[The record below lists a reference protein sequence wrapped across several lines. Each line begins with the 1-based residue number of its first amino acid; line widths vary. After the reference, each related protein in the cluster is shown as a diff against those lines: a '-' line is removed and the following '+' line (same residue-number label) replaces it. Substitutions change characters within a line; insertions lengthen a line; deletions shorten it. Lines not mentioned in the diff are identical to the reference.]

1 MTGLPLF
8 FVVDMEK
15 KSSQGQG
22 ESSSTYTFIGPV
34 FGRPVL
40 REKKSQAQTGKKN
53 KPRPARQKKTRPEA
67 RPPES
72 RPPIDETSWSPDEF
86 QVAEEEGKKRF
97 HDFVIPSRI
106 MHGIADLNF
115 AYCTPI
121 QAAVLDKTLE
131 GRDAL
136 GRAQT
141 GTGKSAAFLIT
152 ILARLMDRDG
162 SSGPREAAS
171 PAALIIAPTRELV
184 MQIAEDAR
192 QLGRYVDLSIVAVYG
207 GMDYHKQQEE
217 IASGSCDIVVATPGR
232 LLDFQRQRILDL
244 SKVEI
249 FVIDEADRMLD
260 MGFIPDVRQIIY
272 SMPGKA
278 RRQTLLFSAT
288 LTPDVNN
295 LAAQWT
301 KDPVLVEIE
310 PEQVA
315 VDTVEQIV
323 YLVTAEQKY
332 PLLYH
337 VITSK
342 NLERVMIFCNRRDE
356 TRKLTEMLK
365 NCDISCALLSG
376 DVPQKQRVKTLE
388 DFKAGKIRV
397 LVATD
402 VAGRGIHIED
412 VSHVINFTL
421 PYEAEDYVHRI
432 GRTGRAGK
440 SGTSISFACEEGAF
454 YLPEIEE
461 YLGRKLACTNPPPE
475 WLTLPEG
482 VMKKKSAVLGKRPPP
497 RRPAIRR
504 PPKKKEEQG
513 N

>member
-1 MTGLPLF
+1 MK
-8 FVVDMEK
+8 K
-15 KSSQGQG
+15 KSSSSADPSRNQD
-22 ESSSTYTFIGPV
+22 ENSSTYIVTGPI
-34 FGRPVL
+34 FGLPVL
-40 REKKSQAQTGKKN
+40 KEKKAPSPAGRKN
-53 KPRPARQKKTRPEA
+53 KPRPAQKKKNVPETH
-67 RPPES
+67 S
-72 RPPIDETSWSPDEF
+72 FIDDKSWSIEQFKVPVQED
-86 QVAEEEGKKRF
+86 KKRF
-97 HDFVIPSRI
+97 HDFAIPRQI
-106 MHGIADLNF
+106 MHGIAELKF
-115 AYCTPI
+115 SYCTPI
-121 QAAVLDKTLE
+121 QADVLDKTLA
-131 GRDAL
+131 GKDAL

-152 ILARLMDRDG
+152 ILTRFLTEER
-162 SSGPREAAS
+162 S
-171 PAALIIAPTRELV
+171 PQTPKACPGALIIAPTRELV
-184 MQIAEDAR
+184 MQIAEDGR
-192 QLGRYVDLSIVAVYG
+192 LLGRYADISIVAVYG
-207 GMDYHKQQEE
+207 GMDYQKQQEE
-217 IASGSCDIVVATPGR
+217 LEQGRCDIVVATPGR
-232 LLDFQRQRILDL
+232 LLDFKRRRIIDL

-272 SMPGKA
+272 SLPGKA

-288 LTPDVNN
+288 LTPEVNN

-315 VDTVEQIV
+315 VDSVEQIV
-323 YLVTAEQKY
+323 YLVTTEQKY
-332 PLLYH
+332 PLLYN

-342 NLERVMIFCNRRDE
+342 NLERVIIFCNRKDE
-356 TRKLTEMLK
+356 TRKLTDMLK
-365 NCDISCALLSG
+365 RCAINCSLLSG
-376 DVPQKQRVKTLE
+376 DVPQKKRIKTLE

-402 VAGRGIHIED
+402 VAGRGIHIDD

-461 YLGRKLACTNPPPE
+461 YLGQKLPCTEPPEE
-475 WLTLPEG
+475 WLTLPENA
-482 VMKKKSAVLGKRPPP
+482 VKKKKTNHSRP
-497 RRPAIRR
+497 RRPTRQR
-504 PPKKKEEQG
+504 SQKKK
-513 N
+513 

>member
-1 MTGLPLF
+1 MK
-8 FVVDMEK
+8 K
-15 KSSQGQG
+15 KSTSSKSSRSQDENG
-22 ESSSTYTFIGPV
+22 STYTVIGPV
-34 FGRPVL
+34 FGLPVL
-40 REKKSQAQTGKKN
+40 REKKSPAPAARKTRSKPAKKKTAPPQAQTF
-53 KPRPARQKKTRPEA
+53 
-67 RPPES
+67 
-72 RPPIDETSWSPDEF
+72 IDDPTWSLDDFKVPVQED
-86 QVAEEEGKKRF
+86 KKRF
-97 HDFVIPSRI
+97 HDFAIPRQI
-106 MHGIADLNF
+106 MHGIAELGF
-115 AYCTPI
+115 SYCTPI
-121 QAAVLDKTLE
+121 QAEVLDKTLA

-152 ILARLMDRDG
+152 ILTRFLAGDRLAQKQKACPG
-162 SSGPREAAS
+162 
-171 PAALIIAPTRELV
+171 ALIIAPTRELV
-184 MQIAEDAR
+184 MQIAEDGS
-192 QLGRYVDLSIVAVYG
+192 QLGRFVDLSIIAVYG
-207 GMDYHKQQEE
+207 GMDYQKQQDELE
-217 IASGSCDIVVATPGR
+217 SGRCDIVVATPGR
-232 LLDFQRQRILDL
+232 LLDFQRRRIVDL

-272 SMPGKA
+272 SLPGKA
-278 RRQTLLFSAT
+278 RRQTMLFSAT
-288 LTPDVNN
+288 LTPEVNN

-315 VDTVEQIV
+315 VDSVEQIV

-337 VITSK
+337 VITEK
-342 NLERVMIFCNRRDE
+342 KLERVMIFCNRKDE

-365 NCDISCALLSG
+365 SCDISCSQLSG
-376 DVPQKQRVKTLE
+376 DVPQKKRVKTLE
-388 DFKAGKIRV
+388 DFKAGKITV

-402 VAGRGIHIED
+402 VAGRGIHIDD

-440 SGTSISFACEEGAF
+440 SGISISFACEEGAF

-461 YLGRKLACTNPPPE
+461 FLGKKLPCTEPPEE
-475 WLTLPEG
+475 WLTLPENA
-482 VMKKKSAVLGKRPPP
+482 VKKKNP
-497 RRPAIRR
+497 RRGRPRQPARR
-504 PPKKKEEQG
+504 RNPARK
-513 N
+513 